1 MINRVW
7 GLFIIIG
14 IGYGF
19 INGKVDLINQ
29 EIINSGKV
37 ALDLFLA
44 IYPILILW
52 VGIMAIAKE
61 SGLLNKLAKKLSP
74 LLTFLFP
81 EVPKGHEAYDYIASN
96 VIVNLFGLGSAATP
110 FGLKAMASLQKLNPK
125 RDVASR
131 SMITFLV
138 MNTSGLSVIPTTI
151 ISLRMLHGSSE
162 PTGVILP
169 IVLATTASTVFGL
182 FVDRILAKWRG

>member
-110 FGLKAMASLQKLNPK
+110 FGLKAMASLQKLNSK